1 MIMKKYIATLIM
13 MIVPAVA
20 LPLALPTTVEA
31 QKQYVQRYVDRN
43 GRVRYRRVAK
53 PSFYRRHRNRSNL
66 AIGTGG
72 GALLGALA
80 GGKKGALIGAGVG
93 AGSSALYTYKLNKK
107 KRRYYKVRRR

>member
-1 MIMKKYIATLIM
+1 MLKKYIAVILM
-13 MIVPAVA
+13 MFVFTGGIILTSPVTAD
-20 LPLALPTTVEA
+20 A
-31 QKQYVQRYVDRN
+31 QKRYAQRYVDRN

-72 GALLGALA
+72 GALIGALA

-93 AGSSALYTYKLNKK
+93 LGSSALYTYKLNKK
-107 KRRYYKVRRR
+107 KRKYVKVRRR